1 MRFKST
7 LGLES
12 YSPVETIRQPV
23 QCTLATQPGII
34 KNISRQ
40 QTPMNGRDTLL
51 HTPQGRHMQ
60 VRMALKYM
68 VRHVHALHLVHAFM
82 YFLLN
87 HLIYKEEHR

>member
-7 LGLES
+7 QGLGTS

-51 HTPQGRHMQ
+51 HTPQGRPQHMQ

-68 VRHVHALHLVHAFM
+68 VRHVHALHLVNAFIF
-82 YFLLN
+82 FLSN
-87 HLIYKEEHR
+87 HLI